1 MKKKTNKAMILML
14 FSLTIALSA
23 CGTKKL
29 DGDYIGKINLLFT
42 ETSATLR
49 FKGDKAIEIDDEG
62 AETREASY
70 KITDNQ
76 LEIIYSDDD
85 ILTAELSDD
94 KKSFTIKSAIGASE
108 LFLKDI
114 KFTKKEK

>member
-1 MKKKTNKAMILML
+1 MKNKRNILLML
-14 FSLTIALSA
+14 VLLSLTIALSA
-23 CGTKKL
+23 CGSKKL
-29 DGDYIGKINLLFT
+29 DGDYVGKIKLLFT
-42 ETSATLR
+42 ESAATLR
-49 FKGDKAIEIDDEG
+49 FKGDKVIEIDDEG
-62 AETREASY
+62 AEIKEASY
-70 KITDNQ
+70 KITDNK

-94 KKSFTIKSAIGASE
+94 KKSFTIKSATGASE

>member
-1 MKKKTNKAMILML
+1 MKRKRNIVLILML
-14 FSLTIALSA
+14 CSLTIVLSA

-29 DGDYIGKINLLFT
+29 EGDYVGKINLLFT

-49 FKGDKAIEIDDEG
+49 FKGNKAIEIDDEG
-62 AETREASY
+62 VETREASY

-114 KFTKKEK
+114 KFTKTDK

>member
-1 MKKKTNKAMILML
+1 MKKKTNKVMVLVL

-29 DGDYIGKINLLFT
+29 DGDYVGKINLLFT
-42 ETSATLR
+42 ETPATLR
-49 FKGDKAIEIDDEG
+49 FKGDKAIEVDDTG
-62 AETREASY
+62 AETKEASY
-70 KITDNQ
+70 KITDNE
-76 LEIIYSDDD
+76 LEIIFSDDD

-94 KKSFTIKSAIGASE
+94 KQSFTITSATGALE

-114 KFTKKEK
+114 KFTKKDK